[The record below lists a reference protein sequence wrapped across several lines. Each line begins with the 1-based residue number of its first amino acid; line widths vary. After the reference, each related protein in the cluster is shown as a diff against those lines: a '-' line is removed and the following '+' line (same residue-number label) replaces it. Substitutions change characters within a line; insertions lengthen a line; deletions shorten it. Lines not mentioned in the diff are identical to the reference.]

1 MVILAAS
8 IFTLTTNRAV
18 QAKTPVPADLF
29 MQSVV
34 KRDGALGWHQLC
46 PAVQAQMP
54 LSMLVS
60 QVRKQRIAESGKGL
74 RLTVEYIGARA
85 RTQDGQI
92 RVYVVSARRAD
103 GWSGQRT
110 FIVTTQASGCVEDV
124 TNSWRRAV
132 HMNIITIV
140 LLMVLGYEEYLLW
153 SFSEWTETSFSHRL
167 FNSKDMLKI
176 STVAE
181 KQGEIAVP
189 TEKNM
194 TDDLERLASNGFTS
208 EEVDS
213 LIWLQ
218 KWYQT
223 GGSDRIELVRNWEF
237 CRFLVIKG
245 KLDV

>member
-1 MVILAAS
+1 MFQSNRLDRPYKRSQSRIVHVLRSPIVWGGVGLMVILAAS

-124 TNSWRRAV
+124 TNS
-132 HMNIITIV
+132 
-140 LLMVLGYEEYLLW
+140 
-153 SFSEWTETSFSHRL
+153 
-167 FNSKDMLKI
+167 
-176 STVAE
+176 
-181 KQGEIAVP
+181 
-189 TEKNM
+189 
-194 TDDLERLASNGFTS
+194 
-208 EEVDS
+208 
-213 LIWLQ
+213 
-218 KWYQT
+218 
-223 GGSDRIELVRNWEF
+223 
-237 CRFLVIKG
+237 
-245 KLDV
+245 